1 MPDTGA
7 KPMKH
12 SFSSRLTQAAIAGI
26 VLALNGLQLVAQD
39 SLPFSY
45 SVETFQHED
54 DPDVRAFV
62 VKLEQPF
69 LAEEFEKSNYLRL
82 KAKDSNA
89 FLVYPRATRFEQKH
103 AEFYGRLRGEGTA
116 ELQLFMKQFPR
127 IQMGLAGSSADR
139 QKSKS
144 RFLRRQADLRPP
156 TKPGPHSRISTSQT
170 FCSIT
175 LTNRFLNICRC
186 SRKSVTV

>member
-116 ELQLFMKQFPR
+116 ELQLSYETISENPD
-127 IQMGLAGSSADR
+127 GSRRVVS
-139 QKSKS
+139 
-144 RFLRRQADLRPP
+144 RQAKIEVEIPAQAGGSEA
-156 TKPGPHSRISTSQT
+156 TYKTWAT
-170 FCSIT
+170 F
-175 LTNRFLNICRC
+175 
-186 SRKSVTV
+186 